1 MLTPEAVLPS
11 LLVKGADYGIRSAR
25 LQIKVGAC
33 DLDFLP
39 SEPLPNG
46 FRVGSQ
52 REHPRRRRGHDPAES
67 EPFGVFHGSPS
78 AASASSASRLSSQKR

>member
-11 LLVKGADYGIRSAR
+11 LRLGGADLWFGERSV
-25 LQIKVGAC
+25 LEQELG
-33 DLDFLP
+33 P
-39 SEPLPNG
+39 
-46 FRVGSQ
+46 Q